1 MFSKRPEICSLVRK
15 LLKICQGWVDPHA
28 VGAYG
33 QYGDELKIK
42 KNVLTNMYPEMCDRL
57 TDIFGIEAEKTAN
70 LSCDAIRRE
79 LDLNRDIFD
88 LLHKYAKENL
98 LWLNVYVKDSFAT
111 RIIRDERM
119 TRTSF
124 VANVGGL
131 LGLCMGFSLVSVA
144 EIFYFCLKRNGCT
157 PSTFP
162 FSFWGTRGRHGAGQ
176 RPNNL
181 ERVARGPPNTV
192 SQPPLSQPQNSR
204 NVNNHNKH
212 RQRLSRSNEYVLGVN
227 ATNFLASNAAMN
239 AATVA
244 AVRPAE
250 YDGSVSS
257 ENGRNSSIE
266 MQD

>member
-15 LLKICQGWVDPHA
+15 LLKICQGWVDSHA

-42 KNVLTNMYPEMCDRL
+42 KKVLTDMYPTICTHL
-57 TDIFGIEAEKTAN
+57 LSIFGDDHTNTPNI
-70 LSCDAIRRE
+70 SCPE
-79 LDLNRDIFD
+79 MMRDIQDYNEREKLFE

-144 EIFYFCLKRNGCT
+144 EIFYFCLKRNAPC
-157 PSTFP
+157 
-162 FSFWGTRGRHGAGQ
+162 
-176 RPNNL
+176 
-181 ERVARGPPNTV
+181 
-192 SQPPLSQPQNSR
+192 SR
-204 NVNNHNKH
+204 QK
-212 RQRLSRSNEYVLGVN
+212 S
-227 ATNFLASNAAMN
+227 ATKK
-239 AATVA
+239 
-244 AVRPAE
+244 
-250 YDGSVSS
+250 
-257 ENGRNSSIE
+257 
-266 MQD
+266 